1 MSHGKFFPPWFLIL
15 LHLFSQFFGWQD
27 PTSWLMLI
35 VEFFCKKSFSFREH
49 SSSIKWKRLLKKV
62 ERVGRYIIF
71 FILSKKTPNP
81 PYQKMF
87 LRSSSFADTQ
97 ICRISC
103 ASDHKVHFILHG
115 QEWTNFE
122 LMVWV
127 FQTKQYL
134 QISWQ
139 TLAHCLKI
147 RSLPWD

>member
-1 MSHGKFFPPWFLIL
+1 MPDGKFFHHDFWF
-15 LHLFSQFFGWQD
+15 FCTFF
-27 PTSWLMLI
+27 PISWLTRSNFLTN
-35 VEFFCKKSFSFREH
+35 VDCWVLLQKKFFFREH